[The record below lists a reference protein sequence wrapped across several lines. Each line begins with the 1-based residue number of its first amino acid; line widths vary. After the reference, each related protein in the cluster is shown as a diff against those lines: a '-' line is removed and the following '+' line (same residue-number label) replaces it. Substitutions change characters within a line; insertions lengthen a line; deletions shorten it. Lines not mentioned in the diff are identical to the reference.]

1 MSTKTLRKRIA
12 LVAVAALGAGVLVTS
27 PANAGAG
34 DAIANV
40 NINMTAATTGTAAVG
55 VCFQAA
61 GATDADVSSATT
73 TSTTTVVEVGAK
85 LSFTTVTNGTGSL
98 VISGSGTWT
107 AVDSTGT
114 ISSDRKTVNTVSTS
128 TTAATLTAGA
138 AGSLT
143 VTAYSAA
150 DGGGTAVE
158 TYGITVTASCAGN
171 AMSVANTVAVLAS
184 SNGTA
189 ADGNTDFTASA
200 GDVDNGSDLWI
211 NVLLRDA
218 YKNPLTT
225 AGVLTANATNGAR
238 IGWVDG
244 GVTGPFAATTA
255 VIATLGDS
263 TASSSLRVAQPAD
276 SSAALNTTVTIQ
288 FNGVTVA
295 TKTVSIS
302 GAPASIAVTDV
313 TVGTQGSTG
322 TFKYVVKDAAGN
334 QLTSTSVG
342 TSAIAGFKSAGVV
355 ASATTASAGDATW
368 IAKGTGTFSC
378 NATKSGSQSV
388 TIAFLNSA
396 LQPVVSNAFTAT
408 CGYAAVD
415 TFSVSTDKATYSPG
429 EIATVTISAKDEN
442 GGIVSDTTTVGAAIV
457 NLAMPGMTL
466 IGAAAT
472 SADVFT
478 NGVKTYKF
486 RVDQAEGSFVG
497 QAQVTAA
504 TDLAVKT
511 LSYTVKSTS
520 NAVSN
525 ADVLKAIVSLI
536 ASINKQIA
544 ALQKALLKR

>member
-12 LVAVAALGAGVLVTS
+12 LVAVVALGAGVLVTS
-27 PANAGAG
+27 PANAAAG
-34 DAIANV
+34 NAIDNTH
-40 NINMTAATTGTAAVG
+40 INMTAATTGTAALG

-73 TSTTTVVEVGAK
+73 TSTTTVIEVGAK

-114 ISSDRKTVNTVSTS
+114 ISSDRKTVNTVSIS

-158 TYGITVTASCAGN
+158 TYGITVAASCAGN
-171 AMSVANTVAVLAS
+171 AISVANTVAVLAAA
-184 SNGTA
+184 NGTA
-189 ADGNTDFTASA
+189 ADGNTDFTPTA
-200 GDVDNGSDLWI
+200 GEVDNGSDVWI

-263 TASSSLRVAQPAD
+263 AASSSLKVMQPAD
-276 SSAALNTTVTIQ
+276 SSAAINTTVTIQ
-288 FNGVTVA
+288 FNGVTIA

-313 TVGTQGSTG
+313 TVGTQNSTG

-355 ASATTASAGDATW
+355 SSATTASSGDATW
-368 IAKGTGTFSC
+368 IAKGTGTFACAAS
-378 NATKSGSQSV
+378 KSGSQSV

-396 LQPVVSNAFTAT
+396 LQPVASNAFTAT

-429 EIATVTISAKDEN
+429 EIATLTISAKDEK
-442 GGIVSDTTTVGAAIV
+442 GGIVSDTTTVGSAIV

-472 SADVFT
+472 SSDVFT
-478 NGVKTYKF
+478 SGVKTYKF

-511 LSYTVKSTS
+511 VSYTVKSTS